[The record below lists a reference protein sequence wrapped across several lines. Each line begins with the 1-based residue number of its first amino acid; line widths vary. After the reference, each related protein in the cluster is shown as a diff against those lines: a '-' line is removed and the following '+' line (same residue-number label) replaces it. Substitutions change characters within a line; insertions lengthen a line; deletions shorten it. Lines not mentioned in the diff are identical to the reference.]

1 MMYDAEMGPCSPRV
15 VLALPITGWGSH
27 TTRDGID
34 PEDRCFRP
42 RFVGVVGYGR
52 ICDSG
57 MGPYSPRVALDHAGC
72 MRGVVPVR
80 YQPSRKKQQPLA
92 WIL

>member
-42 RFVGVVGYGR
+42 RFVGVVE
-52 ICDSG
+52 
-57 MGPYSPRVALDHAGC
+57 V
-72 MRGVVPVR
+72 
-80 YQPSRKKQQPLA
+80 KKGL
-92 WIL
+92 